1 MRKPRYLALFVS
13 GVLIVTLL
21 VGLLVTVLV
30 SLQAPPE
37 FQQFLVRATVIVL
50 MIFLGVLMLRYFA
63 LLWLGYLQHAEE
75 AGGPELPEDDGSYL
89 PPVSILVPAYNEGR
103 VIQDSIRS
111 LLELDYPR
119 YEIIVIDDGSS
130 DDTAGQAA
138 ALEGAR
144 GGVVVRVISKPNA
157 GKAAALNTGIALAR
171 YPFILCMD
179 GDSTLAPRTLR
190 ATMRHFRDAR
200 VGAVAGNVKVVNRR
214 NLLTRLQALEYIE
227 GLNMPRRAQGFM
239 RAVNIV
245 PGPIGVFR
253 AEVLQRL
260 GGYDSDTFA
269 EDADLTL
276 KILGAGYRIQYEPRA
291 IAYTEAPQRL
301 GQLIRQRYRWT
312 RGILQAV
319 MKHRRTLV
327 RPSTDGSVWLSLGM
341 MVFEAIIWPFM
352 NVVGNLFFVLIA
364 LAYGAGAY
372 LISWWVLLTLLDIAA
387 ALHTVAIEEEDL
399 SLVPLAVLYRFF
411 FILLIDVTKLLA
423 SVEEAL
429 KLEMSWGKLER
440 VGRPA

>member
-1 MRKPRYLALFVS
+1 MRKPRYTALFVS
-13 GVLIVTLL
+13 GVLVISILA
-21 VGLLVTVLV
+21 GLLITVLI

-37 FQQFLVRATVIVL
+37 FQSLLIRGTVVLLIV
-50 MIFLGVLMLRYFA
+50 FLGILVLRYLA
-63 LLWLGYLQHAEE
+63 LLWLGFLQHAEE
-75 AGGPELPEDDGSYL
+75 PGGPELSADDGDYL
-89 PPVSILVPAYNEGR
+89 PPVSILVPAYNEGK

-111 LLELDYPR
+111 LLQLDYPR
-119 YEIIVIDDGSS
+119 FEVLVIDDGSA
-130 DDTAGQAA
+130 DDTARQAA
-138 ALEGAR
+138 ALEGAQ
-144 GGVVVRVISKPNA
+144 GGAVVRVISKVNA
-157 GKAAALNTGIALAR
+157 GKAAALNTGIAMAR
-171 YPFILCMD
+171 YPFVLCMD
-179 GDSTLAPRTLR
+179 GDSTLAPGTLR
-190 ATMRHFRDAR
+190 AAMRHFRDPR
-200 VGAVAGNVKVVNRR
+200 VAAVAGNVKVVNRR

-253 AEVLQRL
+253 RDVLHWL

-276 KILGAGYRIQYEPRA
+276 KMLGAGCRIQYEPRA
-291 IAYTEAPQRL
+291 IAYTEAPQTL
-301 GQLIRQRYRWT
+301 TSLIRQRYRWT
-312 RGILQAV
+312 RGILQAIV
-319 MKHRRTLV
+319 KHRRALWNSRTDTSV
-327 RPSTDGSVWLSLGM
+327 RLSLGM
-341 MVFEAIIWPFM
+341 MIFESLVWPFM
-352 NVVGNLFFVLIA
+352 NILGNLFFVLIA

-372 LISWWVLLTLLDIAA
+372 LVSWWVLLTLLDVAA

-399 SLVPLAVLYRFF
+399 TLVPLAVLYRFF
-411 FILLIDVTKLLA
+411 FILLIDVTKLCA